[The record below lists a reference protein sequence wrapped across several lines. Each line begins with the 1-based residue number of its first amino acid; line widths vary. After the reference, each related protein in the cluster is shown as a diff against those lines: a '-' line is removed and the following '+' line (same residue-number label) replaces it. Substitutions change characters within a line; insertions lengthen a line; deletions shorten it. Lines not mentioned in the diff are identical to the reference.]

1 MMIKKNMSHLLVSA
15 VMQILTGIVS
25 VMISRSWWQIAA
37 EPPQISLT
45 AAWRQLQCDEITDKF
60 SISTHFS
67 ISALHYLFILSDS
80 RPLGWQ
86 PEIKKICIFIIWNDI
101 LCDNSYHRSVM
112 KYWKSYEAFLFH
124 ISYLF
129 CECEDEDW
137 ILNEFCCK
145 YFQIFMSHY
154 NQFLLTTYLDI
165 NFWNFRMCFHLSIFI
180 PATAFLLTLKYW
192 EYASQQTVWT
202 VWSGSTLEIYI
213 PFMWY
218 VANIELSYWNINM
231 TQIQNRSRHC
241 WWWCKESGMCG
252 TLCKSSNKQLQ
263 VVERDLNSA
272 ALLLR
277 EEVV

>member
-37 EPPQISLT
+37 EPPQILLT

-112 KYWKSYEAFLFH
+112 KYWKSYEAFSFL

-129 CECEDEDW
+129 CEYEDEDW
-137 ILNEFCCK
+137 ILNKFCCK
-145 YFQIFMSHY
+145 YFSDIYVSLQSISFDNLFGHKLLEFQDVFPPVHLHPSNSFSFDTQILRIRLSTNSVDSVIRFYSWVPHS
-154 NQFLLTTYLDI
+154 I
-165 NFWNFRMCFHLSIFI
+165 HVMCS
-180 PATAFLLTLKYW
+180 KYW
-192 EYASQQTVWT
+192 A
-202 VWSGSTLEIYI
+202 GLLEHKHDT
-213 PFMWY
+213 
-218 VANIELSYWNINM
+218 NSE
-231 TQIQNRSRHC
+231 QIQ
-241 WWWCKESGMCG
+241 
-252 TLCKSSNKQLQ
+252 TLLMMMQGVRYVWD
-263 VVERDLNSA
+263 VVQISK
-272 ALLLR
+272 
-277 EEVV
+277 